1 MYLSSVTRKG
11 LGFWVTE
18 KQIGFLPF
26 WVYSEVEERERE
38 RERERIRTRALVFF
52 FFRRRGFTF

>member
-1 MYLSSVTRKG
+1 MYLCSVTRKG

-38 RERERIRTRALVFF
+38 RERERENTYKGFSFF
-52 FFRRRGFTF
+52 FFFF